1 MVSLRSIEWNSMSTK
16 IELVVQALQERI
28 GQMSANY
35 ETQIAILR
43 AEVTLLTNELE
54 NKTDVQEEISAD
66 TDN

>member
-1 MVSLRSIEWNSMSTK
+1 MSTK

-43 AEVTLLTNELE
+43 AEVTMLTNELE
-54 NKTDVQEEISAD
+54 NKTDVQKENTAD
-66 TDN
+66 SDK